1 MTLVRTLAQLPKV
14 VKTPVPH
21 DDSQCLI
28 TGVVEDVNGRPV
40 PDATVYF
47 TAGPAPYPD
56 VAALSAADGSF
67 TISVRNEGVYTLQC
81 MTPDSRVAETPV
93 TARSDQPTQVRL
105 RI

>member
-1 MTLVRTLAQLPKV
+1 M

-21 DDSQCLI
+21 NDSPFLI

-47 TAGPAPYPD
+47 TAGSSPYPD

-67 TISVRNEGVYTLQC
+67 TLSVPNEGVYTLAC

-93 TARSDQPTQVRL
+93 TARSDQPTRVRL